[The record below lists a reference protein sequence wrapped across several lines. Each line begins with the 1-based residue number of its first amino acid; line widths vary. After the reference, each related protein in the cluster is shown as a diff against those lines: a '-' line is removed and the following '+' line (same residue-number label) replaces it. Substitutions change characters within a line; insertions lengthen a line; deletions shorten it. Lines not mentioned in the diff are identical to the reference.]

1 MAELQDRVAKLER
14 QLNQQIEINQKLLD
28 VIRRIE
34 PDYYYVEKF
43 EKIAELIN
51 TQRRTENV

>member
-51 TQRRTENV
+51 TQRRTECG

>member
-51 TQRRTENV
+51 TQRRAENG

>member
-1 MAELQDRVAKLER
+1 MAELQDRVAKLEH

-28 VIRRIE
+28 VIRSIE

-51 TQRRTENV
+51 TQRRAEHG